1 MTHWIR
7 SLIATSLLAAVTLAQ
22 AMTIVP
28 YTPQALA
35 TAQKAGQPVAVHFHA
50 EWCPTCKLQEK
61 ALNQMVA
68 EPGLDITVLVADY
81 DKEKDLRK
89 SMNVRTQSTLVVFK
103 GTEEKTRLAGET
115 APDKIRSALKSA
127 L

>member
-1 MTHWIR
+1 MTRWIR
-7 SLIATSLLAAVTLAQ
+7 PLIATSLLAAFTLAQ
-22 AMTIVP
+22 ALTITP

-35 TAQKAGQPVAVHFHA
+35 TAQKAGQPVAVQFHA

-81 DKEKDLRK
+81 DKEKDLREQL
-89 SMNVRTQSTLVVFK
+89 N
-103 GTEEKTRLAGET
+103 TELLELEERRANLLAISYSPITITKE
-115 APDKIRSALKSA
+115 PFDDLPF
-127 L
+127 